1 MANTI
6 FVGPIIFGEL
16 TRNHQSEC
24 QKLVDDYL

>member
-6 FVGPIIFGEL
+6 FVGAIISGEL
-16 TRNHQSEC
+16 TRNRQSEC